1 MLVKYYLPEQTRVED
16 FDTES
21 NVAFSNIVTM
31 KYREDKPPCPAGIV
45 MYDRSQVVID
55 ESG

>member
-31 KYREDKPPCPAGIV
+31 
-45 MYDRSQVVID
+45 
-55 ESG
+55 